1 MKKLIFLALILSFLP
16 QVSFGQNIQ
25 NCLDLSANLKQGQRD
40 SVGKTDVSSLQ
51 NFLKNAGYLNANA
64 TGFFGAQTLKAV
76 KAFQKA
82 KNINPTGL
90 VGPLTRASIKNFS
103 CGAISEP
110 VPTPT
115 PVEPAPP
122 ITETPTPPVVNDE
135 VISSGNSSSLRAKT
149 DGVIVVG
156 STSSTLRGQVTAG
169 ARSGTVGFFEVTTNP
184 SVYKVSETII
194 STKVSQRSNDKF
206 EISLLGLKSE
216 TNYYF
221 RACAENASLGQKSC
235 GGTSTFT
242 TTK

>member
-16 QVSFGQNIQ
+16 QISFGQTNQ

-90 VGPLTRASIKNFS
+90 VGPLTRASIKSFS

-110 VPTPT
+110 VPTP
-115 PVEPAPP
+115 VEPAPP
-122 ITETPTPPVVNDE
+122 IIETPIPPVINDE
-135 VISSGNSSSLRAKT
+135 IISSGNSSSLRAKT

-169 ARSGTVGFFEVTTNP
+169 ARSGTVGFFEVTTNL
-184 SVYKVSETII
+184 SVYKVSETIV

-206 EISLLGLKSE
+206 EISLFDLKPE